1 VNHFILPTLHSAAH
15 RSCVAFGT
23 DAFDAAL
30 AASEHANLRAFLD
43 YWQSKQTDA
52 RPPLRAAIDP
62 TEIPTLLPNL
72 LLIDVIGDPAYDFL
86 YRLLGTSI
94 VAVDGIDYTGSTLS
108 QMVPRTD
115 AYHLIWEHH
124 LKAAAGAIE
133 LRHDSLRWN
142 RDNSRNHV
150 DYLILLLPLRRNS
163 DSIDVLLGY
172 IHYIMDDG
180 PRSWSS
186 L

>member
-1 VNHFILPTLHSAAH
+1 MKLF
-15 RSCVAFGT
+15 
-23 DAFDAAL
+23 
-30 AASEHANLRAFLD
+30 
-43 YWQSKQTDA
+43 
-52 RPPLRAAIDP
+52 
-62 TEIPTLLPNL
+62 
-72 LLIDVIGDPAYDFL
+72 
-86 YRLLGTSI
+86 
-94 VAVDGIDYTGSTLS
+94 
-108 QMVPRTD
+108 
-115 AYHLIWEHH
+115 
-124 LKAAAGAIE
+124 AAGAIE